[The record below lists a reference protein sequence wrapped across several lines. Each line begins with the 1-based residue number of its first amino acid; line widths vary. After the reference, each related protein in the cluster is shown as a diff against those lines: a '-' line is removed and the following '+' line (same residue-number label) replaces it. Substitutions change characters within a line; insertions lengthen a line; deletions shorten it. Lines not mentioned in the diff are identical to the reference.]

1 MSKRF
6 GELKV
11 VAHSEIDR
19 LKWNQ
24 MAALAQFPY
33 FMHTDYLDACWPEW
47 DALILGDYEAALP
60 LKIKKKLVWSIA
72 LHPLFIRSIEV
83 LGDTTKSTVL
93 SDWLQ
98 ENVDF
103 FKLCFVKSFSNL
115 ENEERLFQILPLDSA
130 YIEIRKQ
137 YSENVKRKLKSFEK
151 SGLQVTEGNNIEGL
165 IQLFKAEKADVY
177 EQMNEKAL
185 THLAQLMEAYLT
197 NGRGKLVEV
206 RSQYQL
212 LAAAFFIVQEKKC
225 LYLKGIVNAEGKK
238 IGGMQALFD
247 MVIQEGANRLEYLD
261 FGGSNDAGLAAFN
274 RKFGSNDFKYVL
286 LKQNKLPWPFNWL
299 ADRK

>member
-1 MSKRF
+1 MSERF

-33 FMHTDYLDACWPEW
+33 FMHTDYLDACWPKW
-47 DALILGDYEAALP
+47 DALVLGDYEAALP
-60 LKIKKKLVWSIA
+60 LKIKKKLIWNTA
-72 LHPLFIRSIEV
+72 LHPLFIRSLEV
-83 LGDTTKSTVL
+83 IGDTTKASVFIH
-93 SDWLQ
+93 WLQ
-98 ENVDF
+98 ENVDY
-103 FKLCFVKSFSNL
+103 FKLCFDESYPNF
-115 ENEERLFQILPLDSA
+115 ENEVRLFQLLSLKNDYA
-130 YIEIRKQ
+130 DIRKN
-137 YSENVKRKLKSFEK
+137 YSENVKRKLKSFEN
-151 SGLQVTEGNNIEGL
+151 SGLQVTEGNNMEGL
-165 IQLFKAEKADVY
+165 VQLFKAEKADVY

-185 THLAQLMEAYLT
+185 LHLSQLMNLYIS
-197 NGRGKLVEV
+197 NGKGKLLEV
-206 RSQYQL
+206 RKQDQL
-212 LAAAFFIVQEKKC
+212 LAAAFFITEEKKC

-247 MVIQEGANRLEYLD
+247 TIIQAGANKWEYLD
-261 FGGSNDAGLAAFN
+261 FGGSNDEGLAAFN
-274 RKFGSNDFKYVL
+274 RKFGSNDSKYVL